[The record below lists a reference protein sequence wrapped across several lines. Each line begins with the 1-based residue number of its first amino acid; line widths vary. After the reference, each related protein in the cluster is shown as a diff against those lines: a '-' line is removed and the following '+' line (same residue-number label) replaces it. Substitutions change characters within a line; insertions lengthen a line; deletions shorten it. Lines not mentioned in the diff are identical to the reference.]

1 MEFHDRMN
9 AKIAGMNIQG
19 YRTSHGRGLLL
30 RKLLARFA
38 YFRYGVTV
46 LCLVVILSSF
56 YLHKKRCRSRRAQSI
71 KQQTFITGSNCIDNQ
86 ITLPS
91 PVSHRYNMN
100 RGKVPSW
107 GDFLRWTARLW
118 HYHWTCIGMRKISSI
133 C

>member
-1 MEFHDRMN
+1 MN

-19 YRTSHGRGLLL
+19 YRTSHGRGLPLTGS
-30 RKLLARFA
+30 
-38 YFRYGVTV
+38 YWHGSPISDIYVTV